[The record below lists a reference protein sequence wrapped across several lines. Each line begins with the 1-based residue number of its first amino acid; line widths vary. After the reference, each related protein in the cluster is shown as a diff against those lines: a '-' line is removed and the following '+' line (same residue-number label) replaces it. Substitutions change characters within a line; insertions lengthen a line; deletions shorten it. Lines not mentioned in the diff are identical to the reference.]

1 MKKLKNAKDRLAQAE
16 QEVPGAYESGYTGR
30 VNDRLE
36 KVSGLNDTGVT
47 DAALSEAYQSYRD
60 KAAGNAADSA
70 AAALGM
76 AQGLG
81 GGYGTD
87 WTKSVVNQTAQDQ
100 TASAG
105 TALAQLRSKA
115 LQQWQNELAGNAD
128 MVSTLLGQDSMERSA
143 AAQDTANAQ
152 TWRNYL
158 YGRLGQARQEN
169 SDFLSNAWNIIKGI
183 GSVAKAGYDG
193 YMGYTQIQ
201 LANEVAGQQQAWEA
215 FDAGD
220 PERAR
225 QILKTYD
232 LDESMVD
239 TWKENYTAQQN
250 RVNTMNQAL
259 TFMKAGSPDAAR
271 TTLTQ
276 AGMDTAIVDNW
287 QGLSD
292 VDKEKLDNMLTAMDA
307 DYKYGND
314 AGVKSFLQMAGIDTG
329 SMDYSDTLKQK
340 DIGWQVQLQ
349 QALNNANLQYQQQQ
363 YQMKNRYGSSGRS
376 GSSSSKT
383 GSSGYGGLQYS
394 SSNVTSMMNKLAG
407 MSQNDPMYS
416 VILGELRKAGV
427 DVDGEP
433 GTGITTKRM
442 QVAANAAQGQQSRG
456 SDEQTIYNSLR
467 LQGYSEDE
475 IAYAMGTL
483 K

>member
-1 MKKLKNAKDRLAQAE
+1 M
-16 QEVPGAYESGYTGR
+16 
-30 VNDRLE
+30 NDRLE

-47 DAALSEAYQSYRD
+47 DTVLNEAYQSYRD
-60 KAAGNAADSA
+60 KVAGNAANSA
-70 AAALGM
+70 AAALGT
-76 AQGLG
+76 AQGLS

-128 MVSTLLGQDSMERSA
+128 MVSTLLGQDSMERGA

-193 YMGYTQIQ
+193 YMGYTPQQWENDFKEKQYADSLSRAQLSDQ
-201 LANEVAGQQQAWEA
+201 LAAMEQATA
-215 FDAGD
+215 F
-220 PERAR
+220 
-225 QILKTYD
+225 K
-232 LDESMVD
+232 
-239 TWKENYTAQQN
+239 
-250 RVNTMNQAL
+250 
-259 TFMKAGSPDAAR
+259 
-271 TTLTQ
+271 Q
-276 AGMDTAIVDNW
+276 AGFDELANQTLAKYGLDSTMLDAW
-287 QGLSD
+287 QGMSD
-292 VDKEKLDNMLTAMDA
+292 TTKEQMAALLQGASLA
-307 DYKYGND
+307 SSGND
-314 AGVKSFLQMAGIDTG
+314 TGAKSYLQMAGIDPG

-349 QALNNANLQYQQQQ
+349 QALNGVNLQYQQQQ
-363 YQMKNRYGSSGRS
+363 YQMKNRYGSSGS
-376 GSSSSKT
+376 GRNTQKN
-383 GSSGYGGLQYS
+383 Q
-394 SSNVTSMMNKLAG
+394 NKQE
-407 MSQNDPMYS
+407 SD
-416 VILGELRKAGV
+416 EF
-427 DVDGEP
+427 D
-433 GTGITTKRM
+433 TGITTKRM